1 MSVAVHFGS
10 FRIYIFAICVFAD
23 VVNSDFAFQHGYS
36 IKSKNPNPS
45 PMETM
50 FGLFLFGLSVHNG
63 FEYTHE
69 KQAVTHIFGTQ
80 TACFRSFK
88 HKMEEFIMKNEITY
102 TEINGINYPNLI
114 LPEQPKVKIGK
125 YGQMRLDFLKKHRR
139 GTYTT
144 LLTEVRL
151 LTHLSAIDQ
160 EACAQVEYLTTELAK
175 KRGIDENL
183 KVSNPLLWV
192 QEMNNCKA
200 SAEEIVLREVISR

>member
-1 MSVAVHFGS
+1 
-10 FRIYIFAICVFAD
+10 
-23 VVNSDFAFQHGYS
+23 
-36 IKSKNPNPS
+36 
-45 PMETM
+45 
-50 FGLFLFGLSVHNG
+50 
-63 FEYTHE
+63 
-69 KQAVTHIFGTQ
+69 
-80 TACFRSFK
+80 
-88 HKMEEFIMKNEITY
+88 MKNEITY

-175 KRGIDENL
+175 TRGIDENL
-183 KVSNPLLWV
+183 KTNNPFLWV

-200 SAEEIVLREVISR
+200 SAEEVVLQEMIYR